1 MAPIAPFYADK
12 IYRDLND
19 ITGKE
24 SVSVHIADYPKY
36 DQSVIDQD
44 LEDRMEM
51 AQKISSMVLALR
63 RKAAIKVRQPL
74 QKIMIP
80 ILSADMEHKIEA
92 VKRLI
97 LTEVNVK
104 ELEYLHQTAGILTKK
119 VKADFKQLGKKLGKN
134 MKVVANYLAEMSQ
147 EQISDFERKGSI
159 DIDVNGEKV
168 NVLTT
173 EVEITSEDIPGRLV
187 ASEGRITVALDIN
200 ITPELKDEGYAREL
214 INRIQN
220 MRKDNGYD
228 VTDKIKIEIAQI
240 PEISGALSNFKEY
253 ICSQTLTDSL
263 QILGKENMPSDAIN
277 IEIDEQTT
285 TLIRISKI

>member
-1 MAPIAPFYADK
+1 
-12 IYRDLND
+12 
-19 ITGKE
+19 
-24 SVSVHIADYPKY
+24 
-36 DQSVIDQD
+36 
-44 LEDRMEM
+44 
-51 AQKISSMVLALR
+51 
-63 RKAAIKVRQPL
+63 
-74 QKIMIP
+74 
-80 ILSADMEHKIEA
+80 
-92 VKRLI
+92 
-97 LTEVNVK
+97 
-104 ELEYLHQTAGILTKK
+104 
-119 VKADFKQLGKKLGKN
+119 

-147 EQISDFERKGSI
+147 EQISDFEQKGSI

-220 MRKDNGYD
+220 MRKDSGFD

-277 IEIDEQTT
+277 IEIDEQTS

>member
-1 MAPIAPFYADK
+1 
-12 IYRDLND
+12 
-19 ITGKE
+19 
-24 SVSVHIADYPKY
+24 
-36 DQSVIDQD
+36 
-44 LEDRMEM
+44 
-51 AQKISSMVLALR
+51 
-63 RKAAIKVRQPL
+63 
-74 QKIMIP
+74 
-80 ILSADMEHKIEA
+80 
-92 VKRLI
+92 
-97 LTEVNVK
+97 
-104 ELEYLHQTAGILTKK
+104 
-119 VKADFKQLGKKLGKN
+119 
-134 MKVVANYLAEMSQ
+134 MKVVANYLAELSQ
-147 EQISDFERKGSI
+147 EQIADFEQKGSI

-253 ICSQTLTDSL
+253 ISSQTLTDSL

-277 IEIDEQTT
+277 IEIDEQTS

>member
-1 MAPIAPFYADK
+1 
-12 IYRDLND
+12 
-19 ITGKE
+19 
-24 SVSVHIADYPKY
+24 
-36 DQSVIDQD
+36 
-44 LEDRMEM
+44 
-51 AQKISSMVLALR
+51 MVLALR

-119 VKADFKQLGKKLGKN
+119 VKADFKKLGKKLGKN
-134 MKVVANYLAEMSQ
+134 MKAVANYLAEVSQ
-147 EQISDFERKGSI
+147 EQISDFEQKGSI

-220 MRKDNGYD
+220 MRKDSGFD
-228 VTDKIKIEIAQI
+228 VTDKIKIEIVQI

-277 IEIDEQTT
+277 IEIDEQTS